1 MPKKQLSWEQV
12 RNVLIK
18 RRKAGQA
25 PHWCMGWVSARVAQE
40 GDALVYEAYQRTVLD
55 YFGENAPGNEDA
67 VKIRTWHRLIGFV
80 DGLHNGSLPE
90 PTGRGGAASGGS
102 TPSADQIVAE
112 GHAST
117 EHLDDDDKT
126 LVMDL

>member
-1 MPKKQLSWEQV
+1 MPDKQLSWEQV

-40 GDALVYEAYQRTVLD
+40 GDSLVYEAYQRTVLD
-55 YFGENAPGNEDA
+55 YFGAHAPGNEDA
-67 VKIRTWHRLIGFV
+67 IKTRTWHRLIGFV

-90 PTGRGGAASGGS
+90 PTPRGRAAPAGGAL
-102 TPSADQIVAE
+102 SADAIVAE

-117 EHLDDDDKT
+117 EQLDDDDKT